1 MLARGTAAGAT
12 AGLNGGRL
20 AQATVL
26 IVDDEPVN
34 LAVLGQLLRPAYGV
48 RVAASGPAALRAAA
62 TAPRPDV
69 ILLDVSM
76 PGMDGFTV
84 LQRLRED
91 PSTQDIPVVFV
102 TALAASSDEEHGLA
116 LGAQDYITKPIKPA
130 VVLARLRTQL
140 EAKRARDW
148 MRDQNAWLEAEVAR
162 RMSENDLS
170 QQAGI
175 RALAHLAEIRDP
187 ETGNHIA
194 RTQDYVRELA
204 MQLRRHPRFAAL
216 LTDRYIG
223 LLARSAPLHDIGKVG
238 IPDTI
243 LLKPDLLTP
252 EERATMQSHTRLG
265 SDAIELAER
274 DVAQPL
280 AFLSL
285 AKEIARWHHER
296 WDGSGYPDGLAGD
309 AIPVSARIMAIA
321 DVFDALI
328 SLRVYKRS
336 MSPAEVRELIAAG
349 RGTQFDPDMVDAFL
363 AAYERFTGIAARYSD
378 GALAEAGTR
387 RLPEAPAAP

>member
-1 MLARGTAAGAT
+1 MAA
-12 AGLNGGRL
+12 
-20 AQATVL
+20 ATVL

-34 LAVLGQLLRPAYGV
+34 LAMLGQLLRPEFAV
-48 RVAASGPAALRAAA
+48 RAAASGPAALRAAS
-62 TAPRPDV
+62 TAPRPDI

-91 PSTQDIPVVFV
+91 ATTKDIPVIFV
-102 TALAASSDEEHGLA
+102 TALAASADEERGMA

-162 RMSENDLS
+162 RMAENDLY

-194 RTQDYVRELA
+194 RTQRYVRELA
-204 MQLRRHPRFAAL
+204 QQLRHHPRFAAQL
-216 LTDRYIG
+216 SERYIG
-223 LLARSAPLHDIGKVG
+223 LLTRSAPLHDIGKVG

-243 LLKPDLLTP
+243 LLKPGALTP
-252 EERATMQSHTRLG
+252 AEREIMQTHARLG
-265 SDAIELAER
+265 SEAIELAER
-274 DVAQPL
+274 DVAQPV
-280 AFLSL
+280 AFLSI
-285 AKEIARWHHER
+285 AKEIAHWHHER
-296 WDGSGYPDGLAGD
+296 WDGSGYPDGLAGE
-309 AIPVSARIMAIA
+309 AIPLSARIMALA

-328 SLRVYKRS
+328 SPRVYKRP
-336 MSPAEVRELIAAG
+336 MSAEEVHALVAAG

-363 AAYERFTGIAARYSD
+363 AAFDRFTAIAKRYSD
-378 GALAEAGTR
+378 GVLDPGPSRPQQLAEGR
-387 RLPEAPAAP
+387 